1 MVTVSHSCKS
11 GIEARLY
18 PFQHDI
24 ESVQESGKIG
34 FTHTLGRGMA
44 GLIR

>member
-18 PFQHDI
+18 QFQHDI
-24 ESVQESGKIG
+24 KAVQESGKIG
-34 FTHTLGRGMA
+34 FTHTPGRGMA

>member
-1 MVTVSHSCKS
+1 MVTVSHPCKS

-18 PFQHDI
+18 QFQHDI

-34 FTHTLGRGMA
+34 FTHTLGREKER
-44 GLIR
+44 LIL